1 MELKIACALFYT
13 IGILAIVGMFTSL
26 VLIIKAYLY
35 YQKEQK
41 KEKAEMITLIDF
53 IDMYSGKEND
63 YTKVVFEWY
72 WTDTG
77 IDEEYCF
84 EGKPS
89 EFYEKYTKDYKIIEG
104 VYMNDLT
111 DLSIKKDGRIEIY
124 AKVVQD

>member
-1 MELKIACALFYT
+1 MEEATFYFIFIWLS
-13 IGILAIVGMFTSL
+13 IG
-26 VLIIKAYLY
+26 LI
-35 YQKEQK
+35 
-41 KEKAEMITLIDF
+41 MICLINGLNSKGEEIIPMMKLIDF
-53 IDMYSGKEND
+53 INMYSGKEND
-63 YTKVVFEWY
+63 YTKVIFEWY

-89 EFYEKYTKDYKIIEG
+89 EFYEKYTKDYKVIEG

-124 AKVVQD
+124 AKIVQD